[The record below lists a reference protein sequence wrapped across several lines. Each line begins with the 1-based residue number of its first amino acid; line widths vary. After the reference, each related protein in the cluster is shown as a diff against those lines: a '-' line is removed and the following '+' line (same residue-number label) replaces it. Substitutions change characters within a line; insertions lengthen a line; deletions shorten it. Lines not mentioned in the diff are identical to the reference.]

1 MTALFGLLITS
12 FLLLIP
18 GFATGQL
25 HTHAD
30 SSQKV
35 GDITFPISCSHQ
47 AQEDVEHGI
56 AMFHSFLFDN
66 AESQF
71 KAAAEADPS
80 CAMAF
85 WAQAIGLYR
94 PLAYLPSDA
103 DMKRGWELVQT
114 AEHLTV
120 KTPRERDYLHTAE
133 VLYRPDTRNYVTRNH
148 DYSAE
153 LERIYTGYTDDIEAA
168 VFYALSVLT
177 YADSNDR
184 VENWKKALVIL
195 NPIFAAHP
203 NHPGVAHYII
213 HAADNPQLAQ
223 QGLAAARKYAQ
234 IAPQAPHALH
244 MPSHIFARLGLWQ
257 EDIQSNLDSLHAAK
271 RSPVTH
277 AENQLHAME
286 FLIYAYLQIG
296 NDATAEHLITAQRRI
311 PNDQVDSHLHEFVY
325 RTFANSPALY
335 ALETRNWKAAEALK
349 PDMAAE
355 PYNQAITYW
364 AHAIAAGHMHD
375 LRAAQRAVDEYDA
388 MIEKT
393 KNGPK
398 PRVAENMTAG
408 HDEAHAWLLL
418 LRGKTDE
425 ATDLLRKVADKQDL
439 EGKGE
444 VEIPAREMLA
454 DMLMELNRP
463 GEALEEYER
472 SMKTDPNRFNGVY
485 GAGKAAELIGQ
496 HAKERQYYGKLIS
509 NCKAQTSP
517 KSRRLELTH
526 AAQALQTSH

>member
-1 MTALFGLLITS
+1 MEHSRKASRSKSLGSNHRVPIWFFERVSARLMTALFGLLITS

-94 PLAYLPSDA
+94 PHA
-103 DMKRGWELVQT
+103 
-114 AEHLTV
+114 
-120 KTPRERDYLHTAE
+120 
-133 VLYRPDTRNYVTRNH
+133 RNYVTRNH

-153 LERIYTGYTDDIEAA
+153 LERIYTGHPDDIEAA

-184 VENWKKALVIL
+184 AENWKKALVIL

-271 RSPVTH
+271 RPPVTH

-398 PRVAENMTAG
+398 PRV
-408 HDEAHAWLLL
+408 
-418 LRGKTDE
+418 
-425 ATDLLRKVADKQDL
+425 
-439 EGKGE
+439 
-444 VEIPAREMLA
+444 
-454 DMLMELNRP
+454 
-463 GEALEEYER
+463 
-472 SMKTDPNRFNGVY
+472 
-485 GAGKAAELIGQ
+485 
-496 HAKERQYYGKLIS
+496 
-509 NCKAQTSP
+509 
-517 KSRRLELTH
+517 
-526 AAQALQTSH
+526 